1 VVEVQFLTGGD
12 LVAKTLA
19 QEGVEYFIGILG
31 GQILPLFDA
40 IGREPGLKLVVPRNE
55 AAGAMMADGYARA
68 SGKAAVII
76 STVGAGAIY
85 SVAGTANAWG
95 DHVPIFSISP
105 QVQSWKMYP
114 AQESLQGCYQA
125 DMLAGVTRWNCI
137 AYNWKRIPSL
147 VQRALRES
155 LSGEKGPVHMDIP
168 VDIFYEYHAV
178 TEKKLRKL
186 LPPPGSSRFSGSYL
200 PDSGSAA
207 EALGLLGAAKK
218 PVLVAGLSVLREA
231 AWESLAALADRLPA
245 PAALTPAAV
254 SALGADNPDYIG
266 VLGHPALVNL
276 PKALDEADLLLMV
289 GAALSEQEEVMDMVD
304 LSHTKIIQT
313 SPEPELLG
321 SLGPVDAAL
330 AGDAASICGVLE
342 RGISGDSN
350 ERAQWT
356 QSCRS
361 DYEGALESVR
371 KDARGKSPG
380 AAINALGEAM
390 RKRDSMVLDGRESFY
405 WGSLL
410 CPAGVN
416 NTRYY
421 SSGLKGIGYGLPM
434 ALGVKLARPNERV
447 FALCDTESLLH
458 HVQELDTARR
468 EAINVIVCVV
478 GRPFDWSKVAEG
490 FGLRGVAATGAA
502 ELMVALDKA
511 GDERTATV
519 IDMTRFEG

>member
-1 VVEVQFLTGGD
+1 MQFLTGGD
-12 LVAKTLA
+12 LLAKTLA

-31 GQILPLFDA
+31 GQISPLFDA

-55 AAGAMMADGYARA
+55 AAGAMIGDGYARA
-68 SGKAAVII
+68 SGKAVGII

-114 AQESLQGCYQA
+114 QQESLQGCYQA

-155 LSGEKGPVHMDIP
+155 YSGERGPVHMDIP
-168 VDIFYEYHAV
+168 VDIFFEYHAV
-178 TEKKLRKL
+178 TKKKLHKL
-186 LPPPGSSRFSGSYL
+186 MPPPGSSRFSGSYF
-200 PDSGSAA
+200 PDSDATG
-207 EALGLLGAAKK
+207 EALGLIEAAKK
-218 PVLVAGLSVLREA
+218 PVLVAGLSVLRET
-231 AWESLAALADRLPA
+231 AWESLASLAESLPA
-245 PAALTPAAV
+245 PVALTSAAL
-254 SALGADNPDYIG
+254 SALGADSHEYIG
-266 VLGHPALVNL
+266 VLGHSALANL
-276 PKALDEADLLLMV
+276 SEALGQADLLMMV
-289 GAALSEQEEVMDMVD
+289 GTTLGEQEEVMDMVD
-304 LSHTKIIQT
+304 SSRIKIVQT

-342 RGISGDSN
+342 KGLTGESP
-350 ERAQWT
+350 ERAQW
-356 QSCRS
+356 SRACRDS
-361 DYEGALESVR
+361 FESTLKSV
-371 KDARGKSPG
+371 KMDAQQGPG
-380 AAINALGEAM
+380 AAINALGENI
-390 RKRDSMVLDGRESFY
+390 RKQDLMVLDGRESFY

-416 NTRYY
+416 NTRYL
-421 SSGLKGIGYGLPM
+421 SRGLKGTGYGLPM

-447 FALCDTESLLH
+447 FALCDTQSLLH

-468 EAINVIVCVV
+468 EGIHVIVCVV
-478 GRPFDWSKVAEG
+478 GEPFDWSNVAEG
-490 FGLRGVAATGAA
+490 FGLRGAVATGAG

-511 GDERTATV
+511 GDNRSATV
-519 IDMTRFEG
+519 IDMTHFEG

>member
-1 VVEVQFLTGGD
+1 MQFLTGGD
-12 LVAKTLA
+12 LLAKTLA

-31 GQILPLFDA
+31 GQISPLFDA

-55 AAGAMMADGYARA
+55 AAGAMIGDGYARA
-68 SGKAAVII
+68 SGKAVGII

-155 LSGEKGPVHMDIP
+155 YSGERGPVHMDIP
-168 VDIFYEYHAV
+168 VDIFFEYHAV
-178 TEKKLRKL
+178 TQKRLRKL
-186 LPPPGSSRFSGSYL
+186 LPPPGSSRFSGSYF
-200 PDSGSAA
+200 PDSDATG
-207 EALGLLGAAKK
+207 EALGLLEAAKK

-245 PAALTPAAV
+245 PVALTPAAL
-254 SALGADNPDYIG
+254 SALGADSPEYIG
-266 VLGHPALVNL
+266 VLGHPALANL
-276 PKALDEADLLLMV
+276 HEALGQADLLLMV
-289 GAALSEQEEVMDMVD
+289 GTALSEQEEVMDMVD
-304 LSHTKIIQT
+304 SSRIKIIQT

-330 AGDAASICGVLE
+330 AGDAASISGVLE
-342 RGISGDSN
+342 KGITGESPERVQWLQACRGDFES
-350 ERAQWT
+350 
-356 QSCRS
+356 
-361 DYEGALESVR
+361 ALDSVR
-371 KDARGKSPG
+371 TDARGKGPG
-380 AAINALGEAM
+380 AAVNALGETM
-390 RKRDSMVLDGRESFY
+390 GKQDLMVLDGPESFY

-410 CPAGVN
+410 CPAGVI
-416 NTRYY
+416 NTRYF
-421 SSGLKGIGYGLPM
+421 SHGLKGMGYGLPM
-434 ALGVKLARPNERV
+434 ALGVKLARPGERV

-468 EAINVIVCVV
+468 EGIHVIVCVV

-490 FGLRGVAATGAA
+490 FGLHGAVATGAG
-502 ELMVALDKA
+502 ELLVALDKA
-511 GDERTATV
+511 QDDRSAMV